1 MPSPHRKPLASA
13 LWPVYIIVQLFTALG
28 LVLLAGLLAL
38 FDD

>member
-1 MPSPHRKPLASA
+1 MPSQHRKPLSPAF
-13 LWPVYIIVQLFTALG
+13 WPLYLIAQLFTALG